1 MKICTR
7 AAMGIFFGWA
17 LGALNFASGQDLA
30 VDNKGAMETVDFGS
44 TKMLD
49 EIEQRLKTLPEKPA
63 YLYETSSLSGKI
75 SSTWVEMTSGI
86 LGTEDLRDK
95 YDEFYTASVQYRSL
109 SETQLVKA
117 RNFAERGDIETA
129 NHYIAKSERSKQL
142 SSLSNQGAIEVY
154 LGNLD
159 AAKEFADG
167 IYKGSKAAV
176 KYGANFVG
184 MGPVASQA
192 IDAVFD
198 VADFA
203 VKATDIGI
211 KDAAKEV
218 LVDKVAS
225 AILDVGLNSLGGKS
239 MSDVLKRGATQG
251 VGQSGLNEL
260 LQKVLKSNELRKSI
274 MSVVAQSSAY
284 VANDFVSDQLA
295 QSISAA
301 LDAAVAKP
309 TANILPVN
317 QKLKANRAL
326 MRNQLTYSGPDNRSP
341 TGRPKVIDTTT
352 NYIAG
357 TIAYGPLS
365 NLSLLATA
373 TGFEARRNAANEIT
387 SFDMFGIVKGERNS
401 ALAVDTGS
409 NASAGNLNWGRWSGT
424 ASTITIIN
432 SGTYPG
438 HNLHYVFGSAPTNIP
453 TSGSVTYN
461 PVGGTNPTS
470 SGGGTNLS
478 AITQGTFNSGTIG
491 VNFATRGVTVS
502 NLNFSVSTATFNMNG
517 SSTYNSNALFSGSM
531 TGTCTGAA
539 CSGAVTGNHIGTL
552 TGPAA
557 AGIAL
562 GYQAHTA
569 GTGMVVGAQGFI
581 KQ

>member
-1 MKICTR
+1 MDFARLRTTMAFTVYLLMTISVDAWAQEKFFTLEPID
-7 AAMGIFFGWA
+7 MGQPGVRVIRDEDKKPSDRHNVHALDIVAPKGTPVYPIAPGEIVEVHQRGIPVGTGAISKDYKDDPGKGAGNYIIIKHDGEYFEDGKPRYSSYLHLDSVENVA
-17 LGALNFASGQDLA
+17 KKLGAKVEVNQQIGAVGDTGMYISGDGVRRSHLHLQIDT
-30 VDNKGAMETVDFGS
+30 VIPKPNYNMRKDNGGYYLFPVFPY
-44 TKMLD
+44 L
-49 EIEQRLKTLPEKPA
+49 EKDP
-63 YLYETSSLSGKI
+63 
-75 SSTWVEMTSGI
+75 
-86 LGTEDLRDK
+86 RH
-95 YDEFYTASVQYRSL
+95 
-109 SETQLVKA
+109 
-117 RNFAERGDIETA
+117 GD
-129 NHYIAKSERSKQL
+129 
-142 SSLSNQGAIEVY
+142 
-154 LGNLD
+154 
-159 AAKEFADG
+159 
-167 IYKGSKAAV
+167 
-176 KYGANFVG
+176 
-184 MGPVASQA
+184 
-192 IDAVFD
+192 
-198 VADFA
+198 
-203 VKATDIGI
+203 
-211 KDAAKEV
+211 
-218 LVDKVAS
+218 
-225 AILDVGLNSLGGKS
+225 
-239 MSDVLKRGATQG
+239 
-251 VGQSGLNEL
+251 
-260 LQKVLKSNELRKSI
+260 
-274 MSVVAQSSAY
+274 
-284 VANDFVSDQLA
+284 
-295 QSISAA
+295 
-301 LDAAVAKP
+301 KP
-309 TANILPVN
+309 TAELTADTERFISDYADKSAAYGASRHAYKEATAKVAAGQPSGSSSAKKKEEIEEVKKRLESARKQLEEMQKQAGELKKAGTIDPAKMALPA
-317 QKLKANRAL
+317 Q
-326 MRNQLTYSGPDNRSP
+326 YSEPDNRSP

-387 SFDMFGIVKGERNS
+387 SFDMFGIVGGARNS

-424 ASTITIIN
+424 ASTITIVN

-491 VNFATRGVTVS
+491 VNFATRAVTIS

-517 SSTYNSNALFSGSM
+517 SSTYNSNALFSGSL

-539 CSGAVTGNHIGTL
+539 CSGAVSGNHIGTL